1 MPSKFGPEKY
11 IDWMNN
17 LISIVNNFYLVI
29 YTDVASSKYINTRN
43 NPNIKV
49 IIKPIESFH
58 NYQYKNYWIK
68 NHQNNFLLNGNT
80 CWQLNMLWSEKIHFV
95 KDTADNKYF
104 DTDFYGWCDIG
115 YFRNRPQDVHTSR
128 LTNWGKNQVILNNQM
143 DKICYACIQNNDDY
157 MNELLKSVRN
167 RNAKD
172 LPVEP
177 ISPHQYS
184 IAGGFFFCHKKH
196 IDWWATTYDSK
207 LILYFENNYL
217 VKDDQII
224 LADCIL
230 TNLSRFTLFRE
241 NIPHIDNWF
250 MFQRFLK

>member
-1 MPSKFGPEKY
+1 MFITFSSCFYIMPSKFGPEKY

-95 KDTADNKYF
+95 KDSADN
-104 DTDFYGWCDIG
+104 
-115 YFRNRPQDVHTSR
+115 NHR
-128 LTNWGKNQVILNNQM
+128 L
-143 DKICYACIQNNDDY
+143 
-157 MNELLKSVRN
+157 
-167 RNAKD
+167 
-172 LPVEP
+172 P
-177 ISPHQYS
+177 IERK
-184 IAGGFFFCHKKH
+184 AE
-196 IDWWATTYDSK
+196 A
-207 LILYFENNYL
+207 
-217 VKDDQII
+217 
-224 LADCIL
+224 
-230 TNLSRFTLFRE
+230 
-241 NIPHIDNWF
+241 
-250 MFQRFLK
+250 